1 LLIKY
6 LCGSKTQVNLIY
18 LKFFVQ
24 TRGIFNILI
33 IKFMNGFEIN
43 KIIAAIIFTVLV
55 VFGIDKI
62 TDLIFHIE
70 KPSEAAYKVEAPV
83 VKASGAKS
91 SGSESF
97 NLKDFLA
104 LGSIEHGKQV
114 FKKCSACHVVAK
126 GGKNK
131 IGPVLYGVLGRKS
144 GSISDYKYSKA
155 LIAHGK
161 VWSYEEMNGYLIKP
175 AQHIKGTKM
184 AFAGLKNEKD
194 RASVILYMNSFS
206 DSPLAKP

>member
-1 LLIKY
+1 
-6 LCGSKTQVNLIY
+6 
-18 LKFFVQ
+18 
-24 TRGIFNILI
+24 
-33 IKFMNGFEIN
+33 MNGFEIN

-55 VFGIDKI
+55 VFGINKI
-62 TDLIFHIE
+62 TDVVFHVK

-83 VKASGAKS
+83 LKTVGSKSTGSGTL
-91 SGSESF
+91 
-97 NLKDFLA
+97 NVKDFLA
-104 LGSIEHGKQV
+104 LGSIEHGQKV

-144 GSISDYKYSKA
+144 GAISDYKYSKA

-161 VWSYEEMNGYLIKP
+161 VWSYEEMNGYLLKP
-175 AQHIKGTKM
+175 AAHIKGTKM

-194 RASVILYMNSFS
+194 RASVILYMNSLS
-206 DSPLAKP
+206 DSPLPKP

>member
-1 LLIKY
+1 
-6 LCGSKTQVNLIY
+6 
-18 LKFFVQ
+18 
-24 TRGIFNILI
+24 
-33 IKFMNGFEIN
+33 MNGFEIN

-62 TDLIFHIE
+62 TDIIFHVE

-83 VKASGAKS
+83 VKTASSKS
-91 SGSESF
+91 SGSESL

-104 LGSIEHGKQV
+104 LGTIEHGKQV
-114 FKKCSACHVVAK
+114 FKKCTACHVVAK

-155 LIAHGK
+155 LMAHGK

-175 AQHIKGTKM
+175 AAHIKGTKM
-184 AFAGLKNEKD
+184 AFAGLRKEAD
-194 RASVILYMNSFS
+194 RASVIKYLNENS
-206 DSPLAKP
+206 DSPIPLP